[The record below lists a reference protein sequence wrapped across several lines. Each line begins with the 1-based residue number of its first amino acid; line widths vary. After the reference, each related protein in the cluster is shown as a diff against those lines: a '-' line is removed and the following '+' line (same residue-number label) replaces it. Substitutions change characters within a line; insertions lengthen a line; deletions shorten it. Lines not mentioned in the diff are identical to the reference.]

1 MQLLSEIPVVKKH
14 VCLPFCF
21 ETPPEIR
28 SACANGEVCFGA
40 LFFENDVSAV
50 IKSGARTIY
59 LVHGGS
65 F

>member
-1 MQLLSEIPVVKKH
+1 MPLLSEIPVAKKH
-14 VCLPFCF
+14 VYLPSCF

-40 LFFENDVSAV
+40 LFVGNDVWAV